1 MLISTLHANSSFK
14 NIGYISFTMY
24 ELLLLYLLCA
34 VGPLNAFREEFR
46 FASYYG
52 DHMVLQ
58 KAPEQSVLWG
68 YGSDGAEV
76 IVSLKGEQENRK
88 HSVLVQNG
96 IWRVALEPMKAGGP
110 YNVTAVQQ
118 GTANA
123 QVTLM
128 DVLFGDVWLCSG
140 QSNMAYTLSQVFNAS
155 EEQAMAPQFPHVRIF
170 MAALERSNTE
180 LLDLPRVEVPW
191 SIPSAAELLGG
202 PEFTYFSAVCW
213 LFGRYLYKTLGYPV
227 GLVESCWGGT
237 PVEAWSSHRVLQK
250 CGLESQ
256 DLRHPC
262 FTPYETMPGLMVA
275 WSNSVLWNAM
285 IHPLLNMTIKGA
297 IWYQGEANT
306 EYHQD
311 KYICAFPAMI
321 DDWRI
326 SFHKGSGGQ
335 TAPDFPFGFV
345 QLSTSHKGSMSDGF
359 PNLRWHQTAGY
370 GYVPNLRMK
379 RTFMAVAL
387 DLPDE
392 ESPWG
397 SIHPRNKQDV
407 AYRLTLGARAVAYG
421 DKGVS
426 FQGPFP
432 VKVLLKGDSINI
444 TYTKSVSVTRSKTIF
459 EICCTK
465 AKNNCSSNEG
475 WVPAPIMHW
484 GLSYIQVSAVQC
496 RNTVSGVRY
505 AWKDWPCDIKACPVY
520 SADRVLPAPPFI
532 VNRWP

>member
-1 MLISTLHANSSFK
+1 M
-14 NIGYISFTMY
+14 YTMY
-24 ELLLLYLLCA
+24 RLVVLWLLCVVA
-34 VGPLNAFREEFR
+34 SSKDFREEFR

-76 IVSLKGEQENRK
+76 IVSLEGEQENRK

-96 IWRVALEPMKAGGP
+96 LWRVALDPVKAGGP

-118 GTANA
+118 GKNITW
-123 QVTLM
+123 VTLT
-128 DVLFGDVWLCSG
+128 DVLFGDVWLCGG
-140 QSNMAYTLSQVFNAS
+140 QSNMLFTLSQVFNAS
-155 EEQAMAPQFPHVRIF
+155 EEQAMAPKFPHVRIF
-170 MAALERSNTE
+170 MAALELSSME

-191 SIPSAAELLGG
+191 SIPSAELLGG
-202 PEFTYFSAVCW
+202 PKFTHFSAVCW

-250 CGLESQ
+250 CGLENQ
-256 DLRHPC
+256 NLRHPY
-262 FTPYETMPGLMVA
+262 FSLNETKRN
-275 WSNSVLWNAM
+275 NSVLWNAM
-285 IHPLLNMTIKGA
+285 IHPILNMTIKGA
-297 IWYQGEANT
+297 IWYQGEDNT
-306 EYHQD
+306 AYHQD
-311 KYICAFPAMI
+311 KYTCSFPAMI
-321 DDWRI
+321 DDWRM
-326 SFHKGSGGQ
+326 SFHEGSGGQ
-335 TAPDFPFGFV
+335 TPPDFPFGFV
-345 QLSTSHKGSMSDGF
+345 QLCTREKNSTDESF
-359 PNLRWHQTAGY
+359 PNVRWHQTADY
-370 GYVPNLRMK
+370 GFAPNPCMK
-379 RTFMAVAL
+379 RTFMAVTL

-392 ESPWG
+392 GSPWG

-421 DKGVS
+421 EKGVS

-444 TYTKSVSVTRSKTIF
+444 TYTKSVSVSRSKAIF

-465 AKNNCSSNEG
+465 VKNNCASNEG

-484 GLSYIQVSAVQC
+484 GLSYIQVSVAQC
-496 RNTVSGVRY
+496 QNIVSGVRY
-505 AWKDWPCDIKACPVY
+505 AWRDWPCDFKACPVY